1 MTMKRG
7 ALAKASGC
15 NIETIRYY
23 EDIGLLGPPERT
35 ASGHRI
41 YSPDD
46 QARLG
51 FILRGRELGFSID
64 ELRELLSLVDSNS
77 YSCGEILSL
86 ARGHIDSLKRKIS
99 DLRRLERTLAD
110 ISRRCEGGDASDCPI
125 VDALYDRA
133 AG

>member
-23 EDIGLLGPPERT
+23 EDIGLLGPTERT
-35 ASGHRI
+35 PSGHRI
-41 YSPDD
+41 YSTDD

-86 ARGHIDSLKRKIS
+86 TRGHIDSVKRKIS

-110 ISRRCEGGDASDCPI
+110 ISARCEGGDAPDCPI
-125 VDALYDRA
+125 VDALFRKR
-133 AG
+133 